1 MDDNDKKNLA
11 DDEQLLDQY
20 AEKTRRSLIERLENW
35 QDQQTWDEFYR
46 TYWRLIYS
54 VAIKMGLRQDEA
66 WDVVQETTLSI
77 AKQTK
82 KKMYDPEQGSFK
94 VWLWNMTKWRIQD
107 QFRKRKKDSAMHPD
121 SMHDD
126 DSREDWVQRIAD
138 ENNSQALENIW
149 DAEWKK
155 NLFNA
160 ALENIKLKVSPRQ
173 FQIFDC
179 YVLKEWDARKVM
191 EHLGVSLTQVYLA
204 KHRVGAALK
213 KELKTL
219 ARQQENL

>member
-1 MDDNDKKNLA
+1 MDEKDHNTEAND
-11 DDEQLLDQY
+11 DQMLDQY

-35 QDQQTWDEFYR
+35 QDQKTWDEFYR

-121 SMHDD
+121 SFNDED
-126 DSREDWVQRIAD
+126 NREDWVQRIAD
-138 ENNSQALENIW
+138 ENNSQSLENIW

-204 KHRVGAALK
+204 KHRVGSALK
-213 KELKTL
+213 KELKAL
-219 ARQQENL
+219 AEEQQNF

>member
-1 MDDNDKKNLA
+1 MDEKDHNTEAND
-11 DDEQLLDQY
+11 DQMLDQY

-35 QDQQTWDEFYR
+35 QDQKTWDEFYR

-121 SMHDD
+121 SYNDED
-126 DSREDWVQRIAD
+126 NREDWVQRIAD
-138 ENNSQALENIW
+138 ENNSQSLENIW

-204 KHRVGAALK
+204 KHRVGSALK
-213 KELKTL
+213 KELKAL
-219 ARQQENL
+219 AEEQQNF